1 MKYARTVMT
10 YGLLCCVMFY
20 MGTIIVESMTLTPDA
35 WLNIMQ
41 YITTVVYNFQEHA
54 NMKF

>member
-1 MKYARTVMT
+1 MACYVV
-10 YGLLCCVMFY
+10 LCF
-20 MGTIIVESMTLTPDA
+20 TWEPLVESMTLTPDA

-41 YITTVVYNFQEHA
+41 YITTVVYNFQQHA